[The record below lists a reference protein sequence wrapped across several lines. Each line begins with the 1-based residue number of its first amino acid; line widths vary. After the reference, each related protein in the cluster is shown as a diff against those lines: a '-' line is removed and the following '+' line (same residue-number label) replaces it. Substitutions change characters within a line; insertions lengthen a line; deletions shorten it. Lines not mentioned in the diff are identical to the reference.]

1 MNRRF
6 VGLAVALLLAAIGT
20 LAIVAYVHGADSRAL
35 DKQKVVSVLVVQKSV
50 PAGTPAEQLGGRV
63 KLESVVKQVV
73 AQGAVTN
80 AKELKGLVASAT
92 LVPGEQVVRERFV
105 NASTYRATGSGVDL
119 PAGLL
124 QTTVALDPE
133 RALGGVL
140 TPGTHVAVTASFED
154 KNNVPAESHMILH
167 QVLVT
172 NVQLTALSNATSNNN
187 SSSNTSNSS
196 SSSGMKP
203 GDAPSGQILVT
214 LALDAPSSE
223 RVIFAAER
231 GTLWLSN
238 EPNDAPTG
246 GTKVVNRDNVLR

>member
-6 VGLAVALLLAAIGT
+6 VGLAVALLLATIGT

-50 PAGTPAEQLGGRV
+50 SAGTPAEQLGDRV

-73 AQGAVTN
+73 AQGAVAN
-80 AKELKGLVASAT
+80 VKDLKGLVASAT

-105 NASTYRATGSGVDL
+105 NASTYRATGSGVDI
-119 PAGLL
+119 PSGLL

-140 TPGTHVAVTASFED
+140 TPGTKVAVTASFED

-172 NVQLTALSNATSNNN
+172 NVQMTSLNNPSSSNN
-187 SSSNTSNSS
+187 SSSNTNTTSNS
-196 SSSGMKP
+196 GVKP
-203 GDAPSGQILVT
+203 GDAPSGQLLVT

-231 GTLWLSN
+231 GSLWLSN
-238 EPNDAPTG
+238 EPSSAPTA
-246 GTKVVNRDNVLR
+246 GTKLIDRDNVLR